1 MCYTSLNVHN
11 IFINYHA
18 LDTTKMFEITGFFC
32 WVFLSRQQRK
42 RTINSLLMP
51 AGLTCLYIHL
61 EWDPQASTYKHTA
74 VCPCVHTHTCRKA
87 KYRQSS
93 KKSGVLCHLWLDTS
107 PRPSGFW
114 NVLNGRKVER
124 VLRIEEEGLSFWKNN
139 TGNTELF
146 FFSYSCYWQINVLY

>member
-1 MCYTSLNVHN
+1 MRYTSLSVHI

-18 LDTTKMFEITGFFC
+18 LDTTKMVEITGFFF
-32 WVFLSRQQRK
+32 WVFLSQQRRK
-42 RTINSLLMP
+42 KTINSLLTP
-51 AGLTCLYIHL
+51 AGLTCLYIRL
-61 EWDPQASTYKHTA
+61 EWDRQASTYKHTA
-74 VCPCVHTHTCRKA
+74 VCPCVHTYTCREV

-93 KKSGVLCHLWLDTS
+93 KKSGVLCHLRLDTS

-114 NVLNGRKVER
+114 NVLNSRKVER

-146 FFSYSCYWQINVLY
+146 FFFFTLAIDR